1 MKEDYEEQ
9 LKNLREKG
17 MFYYGVKKKFVG
29 KVDDETFFNE
39 PALIINT
46 FGYYHRNDTWSV
58 FITDEER
65 GIENTIADFSNEEN
79 AVEYLIE
86 LCQNQTFFYC
96 RDKVIKNFEEK
107 EKIIIKHL
115 QAEYGYS
122 LLKAEKAMDYL
133 LQVKVIAFEYSYF
146 IEHGEYVPDKFA
158 SNFGGYT
165 AKKIHKETRLTVL
178 GAFNYMVYLKKNRE
192 EALLNLKKRL
202 PRRSVIE
209 NFPVGL

>member
-79 AVEYLIE
+79 AVEYLMKSPRP
-86 LCQNQTFFYC
+86 C
-96 RDKVIKNFEEK
+96 
-107 EKIIIKHL
+107 
-115 QAEYGYS
+115 
-122 LLKAEKAMDYL
+122 
-133 LQVKVIAFEYSYF
+133 
-146 IEHGEYVPDKFA
+146 
-158 SNFGGYT
+158 
-165 AKKIHKETRLTVL
+165 
-178 GAFNYMVYLKKNRE
+178 GA
-192 EALLNLKKRL
+192 
-202 PRRSVIE
+202 
-209 NFPVGL
+209 